1 MDRRSTTIKKPSA
14 PESTIIQIPKEEQAQ
29 MLGQLRQA
37 RYGYLLGLHIL
48 LLCALGHSPTDIAHF
63 LFCSRSSVYRTVA
76 AYRAGQLP
84 GGWDGQE
91 ETPETR
97 RLPAWHR
104 ALLSLVKKAPAV
116 FGWCRTRWSC
126 ATLALQLGAERGYRL
141 SRETVRRAL
150 HQLDYAW
157 KRARPSARDDDPERV
172 SKLARIRYRIE
183 TLAAGAALFFADELD
198 IHLLSKIGYE
208 WMPKGTQKEVWTPG
222 TNEKNYLAGALDYRT
237 GKLTATTG
245 PRKNRWLFIDL
256 LKALD
261 QAYPASR
268 FRQIY
273 VVADNY
279 KIHTAKAVEQWL
291 QDHPRFELVWLPS
304 YCPKANPIERV
315 FGDVHDQCT
324 RNHKRKRLR
333 DLMADVLRHVQVN
346 GPWPYNL
353 SQIYYTAEVTQA
365 VVDLQNAAQLQAA

>member
-1 MDRRSTTIKKPSA
+1 MPRETILH
-14 PESTIIQIPKEEQAQ
+14 IPREEQVQ
-29 MLGQLRQA
+29 LLQQLRQA
-37 RYGYLLGLHIL
+37 RYGYLLGIHIL
-48 LLCALGHSPTDIAHF
+48 LLCALGHNPTEIATV

-76 AYRAGQLP
+76 AYRRGKLPDGWSAPEEAQQL
-84 GGWDGQE
+84 
-91 ETPETR
+91 R
-97 RLPAWHR
+97 RLPAWQR
-104 ALLSLVKKAPAV
+104 CLLSLIKTAPAA

-126 ATLALQLGAERGYRL
+126 ATLALQLWTERGYRV

-150 HQLDYAW
+150 HQLDYSW
-157 KRARPSARDDDPERV
+157 KRARPCARDDDPQRL
-172 SKLARIRYRIE
+172 SKLARIRHLVE
-183 TLAAGAALFFADELD
+183 TLSAGTALFFADELD

-208 WMPKGTQKEVWTPG
+208 WMPKATQKEVWTPG
-222 TNEKNYLAGALDYRT
+222 TNQKNYLAGALDYRT
-237 GKLTATTG
+237 GKLTAVTG
-245 PRKNRWLFIDL
+245 PSKNRWLFIDL

-261 QAYPASR
+261 RAYPANR

-291 QDHPRFELVWLPS
+291 KDHPRFELVWLPS

-315 FGDVHDQCT
+315 FGDVHDKCT

-333 DLMADVLRHVQVN
+333 DLIGDVLRHVQVN

-353 SQIYYTAEVTQA
+353 SKIYYTPEITQA
-365 VVDLQNAAQLQAA
+365 VTSLQDEAQLEAA